1 MKAIRSALDTFAGCC
16 VLIGLITI
24 LWLCD
29 LDTKIRALRKRLIDD
44 LFLVLAATAV
54 LIFLAVAHLDE
65 KWRRY
70 RNTKQVGQN
79 L

>member
-16 VLIGLITI
+16 VLLVLTAI
-24 LWLCD
+24 LWICD
-29 LDTKIRALRKRLIDD
+29 LDTKIRASRKRLTDG
-44 LFLVLAATAV
+44 LFLVLATTAV
-54 LIFLAVAHLDE
+54 LIFLGLSHLDE
-65 KWRRY
+65 KWRMY